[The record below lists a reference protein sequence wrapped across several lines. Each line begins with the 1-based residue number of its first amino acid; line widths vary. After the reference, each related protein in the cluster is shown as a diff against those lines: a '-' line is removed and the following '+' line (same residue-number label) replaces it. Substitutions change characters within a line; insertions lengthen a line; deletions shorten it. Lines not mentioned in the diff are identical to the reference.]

1 MSHCTLTWVHIP
13 ELLLSHQ
20 VMIRLLFVLSED
32 PMLILIQ
39 TLRYSVTLQL
49 CILASDALLVA
60 LGDDPRP
67 SHDAPDFTASILIHH
82 LYCSSHRVRS
92 RFLSIC
98 SEII

>member
-39 TLRYSVTLQL
+39 TLRYSITLQL

-67 SHDAPDFTASILIHH
+67 SHDDSELASRHDVIHTLH
-82 LYCSSHRVRS
+82 TTL
-92 RFLSIC
+92 
-98 SEII
+98 